1 MSKEYTHPRRDIR
14 TCKYY
19 NPCQKIMSELKRHMG
34 LFHLTM
40 YGVGIIIGAGIY
52 VLIGEA
58 TSFAGNSVWIS
69 FLLGIIV
76 ALFAGLSYAE
86 LAALFPKAAAE
97 YTFVKH
103 AFKNNFRAFIIGWL
117 TAITSMITAATVAL
131 GFGGYFAQF
140 IDLPITL
147 SAILLLGILSI
158 VNFIG
163 IKESVWANTIFAIIT
178 VGGLVLI
185 IFLGMTF
192 ETVKPVDYFDA
203 PNGVTGIILAFVLI
217 FFAFI
222 GFEDMANVAEEVKR
236 PKKTLP
242 RAIILSVLITG
253 VIYILVSLS
262 VVRVINWEELGR
274 SAAPL
279 AAVAE
284 RSLGPE
290 GGVVLSAIALFATAS
305 TVLITIVAGSRML
318 YGMANNKSL
327 PLSLGKIHSKTK
339 TPWIAV
345 IGILITSV
353 AFAFIGD
360 IVIVANITVFAV
372 VITFAVIN
380 LSVIVLRYT
389 ESSLERPFKVPC
401 NIGRFPVL
409 PLAGFGVIVYMAI
422 QFEMEVMLVG
432 LAIISAGA
440 LFYVIF
446 NRKLS
451 SKLPN
456 N

>member
-1 MSKEYTHPRRDIR
+1 
-14 TCKYY
+14 
-19 NPCQKIMSELKRHMG
+19 MG

-40 YGVGIIIGAGIY
+40 YGVGLILGAGIY

-58 TSFAGNSVWIS
+58 VGFAGNSVWIS
-69 FLLGIIV
+69 FLLGTIV
-76 ALFAGLSYAE
+76 AIFAGLSYAE
-86 LAALFPKAAAE
+86 LTALFPKAAAE

-103 AFKNNFRAFIIGWL
+103 AFKNNFIAFIIGWL

-140 IDLPITL
+140 LNLPITV
-147 SAILLLGILSI
+147 SAIFLIGGLSI

-163 IKESVWANTIFAIIT
+163 IKESAWANTIFAIIT
-178 VGGLVLI
+178 AGGLGLI

-192 ETVKPVDYFDA
+192 DTTESIDYFEA
-203 PNGVTGIILAFVLI
+203 PNGMTGIILAFVLI

-242 RAIILSVLITG
+242 RAIILSVVITG
-253 VIYILVSLS
+253 IIYILVAFS
-262 VVRVINWEELGR
+262 VVRIVNWEELGR

-279 AAVAE
+279 ADVADHAI
-284 RSLGPE
+284 GF
-290 GGVVLSAIALFATAS
+290 GGGITLSAIALFATAS
-305 TVLITIVAGSRML
+305 TVLITLVAGSRIL
-318 YGMANNKSL
+318 YGMAKSGSL
-327 PLSLGKIHSKTK
+327 PLLLSKVHSKTK

-345 IGILITSV
+345 IGILITAI

-372 VITFAVIN
+372 VITFAMIN

-389 ESSLERPFKVPC
+389 EPELERPFRVPL
-401 NIGRFPVL
+401 NIGKFPIL
-409 PLAGFGVIVYMAI
+409 PLFGFVVTVYMAI
-422 QFEMEVMLVG
+422 QFEMTVMVVG
-432 LAIISAGA
+432 LGIIGIGI
-440 LFYVIF
+440 LFYIIYTRW
-446 NRKLS
+446 NKNPPAR
-451 SKLPN
+451 
-456 N
+456 

>member
-1 MSKEYTHPRRDIR
+1 
-14 TCKYY
+14 
-19 NPCQKIMSELKRHMG
+19 
-34 LFHLTM
+34 M
-40 YGVGIIIGAGIY
+40 YGVGLILGAGIY

-58 TSFAGNSVWIS
+58 TAFAGNSVWIS
-69 FLLGIIV
+69 FLLGII
-76 ALFAGLSYAE
+76 AAMFAGLSYAE
-86 LAALFPKAAAE
+86 LTALFPKAAAE

-103 AFKNNFRAFIIGWL
+103 AFKNNFLAFIIGWL
-117 TAITSMITAATVAL
+117 TAITSMITAATVSL
-131 GFGGYFAQF
+131 GFGGYLGQF
-140 IDLPITL
+140 IDLPITV
-147 SAILLLGILSI
+147 SAILLIGILSV

-163 IKESVWANTIFAIIT
+163 IKESTWANTIFAIIT
-178 VGGLVLI
+178 AGGLILI

-192 ETVKPVDYFDA
+192 ETTESIDYFEM
-203 PNGVTGIILAFVLI
+203 PNGTTGIILAFVLI

-242 RAIILSVLITG
+242 RAIILSVIITG
-253 VIYILVSLS
+253 IIYILVSLS
-262 VVRVINWEELGR
+262 VVRVVNWEELGQ

-284 RSLGPE
+284 RSLGI
-290 GGVVLSAIALFATAS
+290 GGSITLSAIALFATAS
-305 TVLITIVAGSRML
+305 TVLITLVAGSRML
-318 YGMANNKSL
+318 YGMAYDKSL

-345 IGILITSV
+345 IGIFVTAV
-353 AFAFIGD
+353 AFALIGD

-372 VITFAVIN
+372 VITFAMIN
-380 LSVIVLRYT
+380 LSTIVLRYT
-389 ESSLERPFKVPC
+389 EPDLERQFRVPV
-401 NIGRFPVL
+401 NIGRFPII
-409 PLAGFGVIVYMAI
+409 PLFGFGVTVYMAI

-446 NRKLS
+446 NRRS
-451 SKLPN
+451 SKKN
-456 N
+456 